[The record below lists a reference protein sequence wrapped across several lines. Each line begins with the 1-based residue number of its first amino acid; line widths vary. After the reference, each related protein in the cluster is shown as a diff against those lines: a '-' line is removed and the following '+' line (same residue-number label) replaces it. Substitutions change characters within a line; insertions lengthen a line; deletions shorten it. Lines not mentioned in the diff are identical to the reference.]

1 MGIELEQLHEVHQQ
15 GADVHL
21 VLSQLVLGWLGEVT
35 LALETPQQEHCEH
48 RPVEDVAHLALVVVV
63 DQVEVVPVIPGHVG
77 LLLLLGLAAGL
88 VMVLKQVPVV
98 LEPLQRLLRNRPG
111 IEVRLTPMI

>member
-15 GADVHL
+15 GPDEHL
-21 VLSQLVLGWLGEVT
+21 VLCELLLGRLGEVS

-48 RPVEDVAHLALVVVV
+48 GAVENVPHLPLVVVIH
-63 DQVEVVPVIPGHVG
+63 QVVVVPVIPGDVG

-88 VMVLKQVPVV
+88 VVVLKQVPVV
-98 LEPLQRLLRNRPG
+98 LEPLQRLLRD
-111 IEVRLTPMI
+111 